1 MTTIQKKVQKKVEEV
16 NKLISLAS
24 NSESENAYEGNL
36 MVVNSGSTWQEPMVY
51 KPVKFTNGV
60 LYIEYYEPYSHKTT
74 KEKILSR
81 DLELDG
87 YGTLLDIA
95 KMYRKALKS
104 ENITFAYGGS
114 MEKSTLKII
123 PITTKRDSKG
133 FRFYSDNTGNK
144 LYAEKDNKIY
154 NVNDDLK
161 VIGEVPLQRVRFK
174 FEGIVSDEDVKNLD
188 PLYYESKTIE
198 RVTEQFK
205 LKNKYKNG
213 GSLIGNQ
220 KRIDLNK
227 NGKIDV
233 EDFKLLRSSMNGA
246 SRNER
251 KHVNHNEDYE
261 VRYAKKRPSRTGYKG
276 KRDFAVGGKV
286 DYKLT
291 EKEVDKIAKETAKVL
306 GSKFSVTKGSV
317 DNGSFDLDYD
327 GIEYD
332 GGSYIVLENGDVKN
346 VAVPESPIVYNHK
359 TKMKY
364 AFGGMFGGRTYSTGR
379 AYTNDKKHVNHSE
392 EHEVKY
398 IKKHPNQ
405 KRHGYG
411 GIKYNAGGS
420 LENHGLKKGD
430 RIIKT
435 IDGGIQEVKDKDG
448 NIVYVNLANGERS
461 ADIPL
466 PFNNGGSLGTF
477 SIEEFKKKQIA
488 SQREKEKGENFKKFK
503 VNVYEQDKSGAYPF
517 IDSLFTDNF
526 AEAFNFAKIII
537 EKQRSYRG
545 NSGVLWATI
554 DKFTPIEDRMNV
566 IYPYSEISR
575 FTEEDLQ
582 KSKYD
587 DGGEVKQ
594 KIESKNFSE
603 LKQGDVIRRK
613 DSLGTTIF
621 VVNSSAKQNRLYKN
635 EYDLV
640 ATCIV
645 STDDFYKPFEE
656 YSVKTIIKHGKLPN
670 VDYLGKWDYDQK
682 IDYSKYLPKSR
693 NKYDDGGEVTYF
705 VNKDGIRVRSVAKP
719 DKELSEKEWMAKHSE
734 TNEARAYAD
743 GGDVKM
749 VDGVMYE
756 KVKFSNG
763 IEDWYYTTDL
773 HKVNFYCREHGLNPE
788 NQKDFEKAFSAVGKG
803 KMLKGGKV
811 TFKEKARAIAR
822 NFVGK
827 RVEPKYQKE
836 YGKTYDAKEAKEVGN
851 KIAGTQKASYD
862 AKAESGAV
870 VKKKSGNPKM
880 KEAMVLAK
888 KIRKDGEK
896 WTDAVKR
903 AYAQIK

>member
-114 MEKSTLKII
+114 L
-123 PITTKRDSKG
+123 
-133 FRFYSDNTGNK
+133 
-144 LYAEKDNKIY
+144 
-154 NVNDDLK
+154 V
-161 VIGEVPLQRVRFK
+161 
-174 FEGIVSDEDVKNLD
+174 
-188 PLYYESKTIE
+188 
-198 RVTEQFK
+198 
-205 LKNKYKNG
+205 
-213 GSLIGNQ
+213 GNQ

-227 NGKIDV
+227 NGKIDA

-286 DYKLT
+286 DSKLT

-411 GIKYNAGGS
+411 GMKYNAGGS

-466 PFNNGGSLGTF
+466 PFDNGGSLGTF

-587 DGGEVKQ
+587 DGGEV
-594 KIESKNFSE
+594 
-603 LKQGDVIRRK
+603 
-613 DSLGTTIF
+613 
-621 VVNSSAKQNRLYKN
+621 
-635 EYDLV
+635 
-640 ATCIV
+640 
-645 STDDFYKPFEE
+645 
-656 YSVKTIIKHGKLPN
+656 
-670 VDYLGKWDYDQK
+670 
-682 IDYSKYLPKSR
+682 
-693 NKYDDGGEVTYF
+693 TYF
-705 VNKDGIRVRSVAKP
+705 VNKDGIKVRSVAKP

-743 GGDVKM
+743 GGKVEHYDLDKEKLNADAQWYADRIISGKM
-749 VDGVMYE
+749 TTTKESLLEDIEGYNKDLYLLE
-756 KVKFSNG
+756 IGRIKPSKVIGTGYKGNTKK
-763 IEDWYYTTDL
+763 IANTWLLEQIYIKKKIL
-773 HKVNFYCREHGLNPE
+773 ELLE
-788 NQKDFEKAFSAVGKG
+788 G
-803 KMLKGGKV
+803 KMLVGGKV
-811 TFKEKARAIAR
+811 TFKEKARAIAK

-827 RVEPKYQKE
+827 PVKPKYQKE

-851 KIAGTQKASYD
+851 KIAGAQKAKYD

-903 AYAQIK
+903 AYAQLK